1 MTESKM
7 KNNIQSEHTIVLITY
22 GLSGSHLVLKS
33 ECVYENLNVMSN
45 NYRRTA
51 VQKKVGIVN

>member
-7 KNNIQSEHTIVLITY
+7 KNNIQSEHIIVLITY
-22 GLSGSHLVLKS
+22 GFGSHLVLKS
-33 ECVYENLNVMSN
+33 ECLYENLNVMSN

>member
-1 MTESKM
+1 M

-33 ECVYENLNVMSN
+33 ECLYENLNVMSN
-45 NYRRTA
+45 NYRKTA